1 MVGVQTVLADDPL
14 LTCSIPEGRNPIL
27 SSCDSSLR
35 TTLDSQIVRTAEEVA
50 TILATVK
57 EDPERIAAYEEKG
70 VQVLVT
76 RQKDGRVDLADLME
90 KLGERTIDSILLEG
104 GGTLNYSALQAG
116 IVQLVQAYFA
126 PKLFG
131 GEEGFAPVR
140 GIGVDD
146 PAQAWILTN
155 RKVTSLGEDLL
166 MEADVI

>member
-1 MVGVQTVLADDPL
+1 M
-14 LTCSIPEGRNPIL
+14 
-27 SSCDSSLR
+27 
-35 TTLDSQIVRTAEEVA
+35 
-50 TILATVK
+50 K

-90 KLGERTIDSILLEG
+90 KLGERKIDSILLEG

-116 IVQLVQAYFA
+116 IVQHVQAYIA

-131 GEEGFAPVR
+131 GEEGFTPVR